1 MKKLLLILCIVAYVG
16 SSHAHLTNPVTS
28 HLAIAALAWSETTYD
43 FGKIKVSVPVTHQ
56 FVFTNKGSE
65 PIIVTSVKASCG
77 CTVADYSKDPILPGQ
92 KGFVKATFNAAQA
105 GIFKKTVT
113 VHANVEGS
121 PIQLMIQGEV
131 VNN

>member
-1 MKKLLLILCIVAYVG
+1 MKKLLLILCIAAYVG
-16 SSHAHLTNPVTS
+16 NTYAHVNHPVKPNAETT
-28 HLAIAALAWSETTYD
+28 AINWSETTHD
-43 FGKIKVSVPVTHQ
+43 FGKIKVNVPVTHQ
-56 FVFTNKGSE
+56 FIFTNKGSE

-77 CTVADYSKDPILPGQ
+77 CTVADYSKEPIAPGQ
-92 KGFVKATFNAAQA
+92 KGFVKATFNAAQP

-113 VHANVEGS
+113 VYANVEGS